1 MASEATLVQPN
12 VHEPKKRCKHSAL
25 LLKQQ
30 LPASVKGKSN
40 SSLSLSGKNS
50 ERVCCNS
57 FDKKSLGPLETTGWL
72 EPYG

>member
-12 VHEPKKRCKHSAL
+12 VHEPKKKRCKHSAL

-40 SSLSLSGKNS
+40 SSLW
-50 ERVCCNS
+50 
-57 FDKKSLGPLETTGWL
+57 KKTAKESAVTVLTRKA
-72 EPYG
+72 